1 MARRKENLRTHSK
14 SVTVEG
20 ASTQHVDQETNQK
33 MREASMQGMSLQ
45 LDIKFAIN
53 LLKDSIK

>member
-45 LDIKFAIN
+45 LDIKFAIS